1 MNFDKIAEHVT
12 TNLITIGIVT
22 TIFCIARLEVSREL
36 FMNGRTT
43 TKYSIRL
50 AI

>member
-1 MNFDKIAEHVT
+1 MNFDKIAERIAA
-12 TNLITIGIVT
+12 NLITIGIVT

-36 FMNGRTT
+36 FMNGRTI

-50 AI
+50 AV